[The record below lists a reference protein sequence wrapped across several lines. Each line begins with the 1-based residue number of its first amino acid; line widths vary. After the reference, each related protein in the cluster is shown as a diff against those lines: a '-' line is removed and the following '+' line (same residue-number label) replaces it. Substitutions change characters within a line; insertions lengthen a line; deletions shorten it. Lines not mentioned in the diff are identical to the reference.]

1 MSRRTSRPPVFG
13 RFREPPVAR
22 VRELLAKMVGLRV
35 VVVGDATLDAY
46 IVGEVE
52 RISPEA
58 PVPVLAVEREEF
70 MLGGAANVAK
80 CLVALG
86 ARAGLCTVIGDDA
99 DGSIFR
105 REASNLGIAQV
116 GILADRA
123 RLTTRKTRIVARH
136 QQVIRLDRE
145 TVAPISAAV
154 EKRLRARVA
163 SAVRAAD
170 ALILSDYAK
179 GVLTPAVCREAI
191 AAAGRKPV
199 VVDPKN
205 LPWEAFRGATVMKP
219 NLREAEFYAGA
230 PLANAE
236 DASAAALRM
245 TKELGIDHALI
256 TRGQAGML
264 LASSTRDEGAW
275 LLQIPARRRELV
287 DVTGAGDVV
296 AASVALA
303 LAAGAE
309 IDEAAWLANVAAGV
323 KVGKFGAATVTG
335 QEILAEL
342 GAKSA
347 RSHEKVVVR
356 DQAAELAEKLRAQGR
371 TVVFT
376 NGCFDILHLGHVRY
390 LERSRALGE
399 ALIVGVNTDAS
410 VRRLKGPGRPLQS
423 EHDRAQ
429 ILASLECVDAVVLF
443 DEDTPLELIRAV
455 RPGVLTKG
463 ADYKSKRDVVGWDEV
478 QAWGGRVELVELVE
492 GRSTTTLV
500 SKARRQR

>member
-1 MSRRTSRPPVFG
+1 MSRRGVQRPPLV
-13 RFREPPVAR
+13 RFREPEVAR
-22 VRELLAKMVGLRV
+22 VRELLGEMVGRRV

-46 IVGEVE
+46 VVGEVE

-80 CLVALG
+80 CLIALG
-86 ARAGLCTVIGDDA
+86 AQARLCTVIGDDA
-99 DGSIFR
+99 DGAIFR
-105 REASNLGIAQV
+105 SEATNLGIAQA
-116 GILADRA
+116 GILSDRE

-145 TVAPISAAV
+145 TVAPLSAAL
-154 EKRLRARVA
+154 EKRLRARIA
-163 SAVRAAD
+163 SAVRAAG
-170 ALILSDYAK
+170 AVILADYAT
-179 GVLTPAVCREAI
+179 GVLTPAVCRAAI
-191 AAAGRKPV
+191 AAAGTRPV
-199 VVDPKN
+199 LVDPKSP
-205 LPWEAFRGATVMKP
+205 PWEPFRGATVLKP
-219 NLREAEFYAGA
+219 NLREAESFAGR
-230 PLANAE
+230 LLSSSD
-236 DASAAALRM
+236 DASRAALKM
-245 TKELGIDHALI
+245 AAELGVGHVLI
-256 TRGQAGML
+256 TRGQAGMT
-264 LASSTRDEGAW
+264 LASSARDGESAVVE
-275 LLQIPARRRELV
+275 IAARPRELV

-303 LAAGAE
+303 LAAGAG
-309 IDEAAWLANVAAGV
+309 IGEAAWIANVAAGV

-347 RSHEKVVVR
+347 RSHEKVLDR
-356 DQAAELAEKLRAQGR
+356 EQAAALAAKLRGQGR
-371 TVVFT
+371 SVVFT

-410 VRRLKGPGRPLQS
+410 VRRLKGSGRPLQS

-443 DEDTPLELIRAV
+443 DEDTPIRLIRAL
-455 RPGVLTKG
+455 RPAVLTKG
-463 ADYKSKRDVVGWDEV
+463 ADYKTKRDVVGWDAVEK
-478 QAWGGRVELVELVE
+478 WGGRVELVELVA
-492 GRSTTTLV
+492 GRSTSSLV
-500 SKARRQR
+500 SKART